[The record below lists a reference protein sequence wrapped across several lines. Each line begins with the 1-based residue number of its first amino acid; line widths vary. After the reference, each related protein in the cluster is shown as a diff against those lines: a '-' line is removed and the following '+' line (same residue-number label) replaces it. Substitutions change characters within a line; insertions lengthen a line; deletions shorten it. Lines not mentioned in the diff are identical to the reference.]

1 MSRQRGLSTFAS
13 AQDIGGADDGIQRER
28 VRTGAVQTADGNR
41 VVLNVV
47 AVGSSSG
54 DSAAR
59 VVEQVFQAVS
69 GSQVGNLAAALR
81 RGLEIASQGLVR
93 HGASVAASA
102 VAIRRS
108 TIYFASV
115 GDNVILRIAG
125 QEAIRLTQ
133 PSNSRLG
140 TADAPRIQSGP
151 ESGIALQRGD
161 RIVVASAGLLESSSE
176 DGKPYVDPNAI
187 PGHIKNLPPED
198 AAKHLVSIALG
209 RDVASNVTVAV
220 LGEAKETRRVPTAAL
235 IAVGAFAAVLL
246 LIGALTLLGPTDNT
260 DTTDFGFAVL
270 VRGGVL
276 ADTGDGVPSL
286 VGNLDPIPA
295 NASLT
300 AQTDAA
306 LGMQSTF
313 EGSNDLARSNV
324 YLLQGTNFRLSEID
338 PRGSD
343 GAPGRSR
350 LELGEGSILV
360 WRQSGT
366 WEYRIQAITEE
377 VILIGA
383 GPAAMGVGM
392 QFGSLQ
398 LDCLIGIC
406 RYESPSGE
414 EILISGGE
422 RILVGASSGIAQE
435 SSIPLES
442 VAQWNQL
449 CSGCLPDS

>member
-1 MSRQRGLSTFAS
+1 MISVRPFDYPAS
-13 AQDIGGADDGIQRER
+13 ER
-28 VRTGAVQTADGNR
+28 VRTGTIQTADGSR
-41 VVLNVV
+41 VVLSVV
-47 AVGSSSG
+47 AVGRDSG

-59 VVEQVFQAVS
+59 VVEQVFQTVS
-69 GSQVGNLAAALR
+69 GSQAGNLATALK
-81 RGLEIASQGLVR
+81 RGLEIASQSLARQGEE
-93 HGASVAASA
+93 VAASA
-102 VAIRRS
+102 VALRRN
-108 TIYFASV
+108 TAVFASV
-115 GDNVILRIAG
+115 GDNGIFRIAG

-133 PSNSRLG
+133 PSASRLG
-140 TADAPRIQSGP
+140 LADAPRIQSGP

-161 RIVVASAGLLESSSE
+161 RIVVASAGLIESSSE

-187 PGHIKNLPPED
+187 PKHIKNLPPED

-209 RDVASNVTVAV
+209 RDVASNATVAV
-220 LGEAKETRRVPTAAL
+220 LGEAKERRRWSAAL
-235 IAVGAFAAVLL
+235 LVAVGIFGALL
-246 LIGALTLLGPTDNT
+246 LVIGALTLLGPSESKDA
-260 DTTDFGFAVL
+260 TDFGFAVL

-276 ADTGDGVPSL
+276 ADTGDGAPSL

-295 NASLT
+295 NTALT
-300 AQTDAA
+300 AQTDVA

-313 EGSNDLARSNV
+313 EGSADLARSNV
-324 YLLQGTNFRLSEID
+324 YLDQGTNMRLSEID
-338 PRGSD
+338 PRGGD
-343 GAPGRSR
+343 GESGRSR
-350 LELGEGSILV
+350 LELDEGSILV
-360 WRQSGT
+360 LRQSGT

-377 VILIGA
+377 AILIGA
-383 GPAAMGVGM
+383 GPGAMGVGM

-414 EILISGGE
+414 EILLSGGD

-449 CSGCLPDS
+449 CSGCIQDR